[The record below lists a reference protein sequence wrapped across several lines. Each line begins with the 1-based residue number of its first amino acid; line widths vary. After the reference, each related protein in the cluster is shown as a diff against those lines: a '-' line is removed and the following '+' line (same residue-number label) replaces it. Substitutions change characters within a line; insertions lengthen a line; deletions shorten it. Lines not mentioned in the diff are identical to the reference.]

1 MFKVNKVNDELYG
14 EYYVDDVIYE
24 IINTKIFKRLKNIYQ
39 SGGGY
44 LVNELWNV
52 NRHEHSIGTMILS
65 LKFNGNIEE
74 QIKALLHDISHTAF
88 SHVIDYILKNENEDY
103 HEKIQEDFLN
113 DEELLSILRKYNL
126 NIKRIMSKNYSFLD
140 NELPKLSFDR
150 IDYTLRDLFRQKR
163 ISHKD
168 VREIVNN
175 LAVYQ
180 NKLCFNSLEIG
191 KWFQKLYFQ
200 EVVEYFQDLLNMY
213 INTMLCNLLTSA
225 LNEEIIQLQD
235 FNFTDEYIIK
245 KINSSSKK
253 KELEDI
259 INKKKFDE
267 FLLLKEKIKVKK
279 RYIDPYIFVNNEIK
293 RISEIK

>member
-1 MFKVNKVNDELYG
+1 MFKINDELYG
-14 EYYVDDVIYE
+14 ECYVDDVIYE

-140 NELPKLSFDR
+140 NELPELSFDR

-200 EVVEYFQDLLNMY
+200 EVVEYFQNPLNMY

-235 FNFTDEYIIK
+235 FYFTDEYVLR

-279 RYIDPYIFVNNEIK
+279 RYIDPYILVNNEIK
-293 RISEIK
+293 RISEMK

>member
-1 MFKVNKVNDELYG
+1 MYKINDELYG

-24 IINTKIFKRLKNIYQ
+24 IINTRIFKRLKNIYQ
-39 SGGGY
+39 SGSGY
-44 LVNELWNV
+44 LVNDLWNV
-52 NRHEHSIGTMILS
+52 NRQEHSIGTMILS
-65 LKFNGNIEE
+65 LKFGGNIEE
-74 QIKALLHDISHTAF
+74 QIRALLHDISHTAF

-103 HEKIQEDFLN
+103 HEKIQKNFLN

-126 NIKRIMSKNYSFLD
+126 NIKRIMLKNYSFLD
-140 NELPKLSFDR
+140 DELPELSFDR

-200 EVVEYFQDLLNMY
+200 EVVEYFQDPLNMY
-213 INTMLCNLLTSA
+213 INTMLSNLLASA
-225 LNEEIIQLQD
+225 LNEKIIQLQD

-267 FLLLKEKIKVKK
+267 FLLLEEKIKVKK
-279 RYIDPYIFVNNEIK
+279 RYIDPYILVNNEIK

>member
-1 MFKVNKVNDELYG
+1 MFKINDELYG
-14 EYYVDDVIYE
+14 ECYVDDVIYE
-24 IINTKIFKRLKNIYQ
+24 IINTRIFKRLKNIYQ

-88 SHVIDYILKNENEDY
+88 SHVIDYVLKNENEDY

-113 DEELLSILRKYNL
+113 DEELLSILGKYNL

-140 NELPKLSFDR
+140 NELPELSFDR
-150 IDYTLRDLFRQKR
+150 IDYTLRDLFRQKK
-163 ISHKD
+163 ISLKEI
-168 VREIVNN
+168 REIVNH
-175 LAVYQ
+175 LTVYQ

-200 EVVEYFQDLLNMY
+200 EVVEYFQNPLNMY

-235 FNFTDEYIIK
+235 FNFTDEYIIR

-259 INKKKFDE
+259 INKKKYDE

-293 RISEIK
+293 RISEVK

>member
-1 MFKVNKVNDELYG
+1 MFKINDELYG
-14 EYYVDDVIYE
+14 ECYVDDVIYE
-24 IINTKIFKRLKNIYQ
+24 IINTRIFKRLKNIYQ

-65 LKFNGNIEE
+65 LKFGGNIEE
-74 QIKALLHDISHTAF
+74 QIRALLHDISHTAF
-88 SHVIDYILKNENEDY
+88 SHVIDYVLKNENEDY

-113 DEELLSILRKYNL
+113 DEELLSILEKYNL

-140 NELPKLSFDR
+140 DELPKLSFDR

-163 ISHKD
+163 ISLKEI
-168 VREIVNN
+168 REIVNH
-175 LAVYQ
+175 LTIYQ

-200 EVVEYFQDLLNMY
+200 EVVEYFQDTLNIY

-279 RYIDPYIFVNNEIK
+279 RYIDPYILVNNEIK

>member
-1 MFKVNKVNDELYG
+1 MFKINDELYG
-14 EYYVDDVIYE
+14 ECYVDDVIYE
-24 IINTKIFKRLKNIYQ
+24 IINTRIFKRLKNIYQ

-52 NRHEHSIGTMILS
+52 NRYEHSIGTMILS
-65 LKFNGNIEE
+65 LKFNGNVEE

-88 SHVIDYILKNENEDY
+88 SHVIDYVLKNKSEDY

-113 DEELLSILRKYNL
+113 DEELLRILEKYNL

-140 NELPKLSFDR
+140 NDLPKLSFDR
-150 IDYTLRDLFRQKR
+150 IDYTLRDLFRQKK
-163 ISHKD
+163 ISLKEI
-168 VREIVNN
+168 REIVNH
-175 LAVYQ
+175 LTIYQ

-200 EVVEYFQDLLNMY
+200 EVAEYFQNPLNMY

-225 LNEEIIQLQD
+225 LNEGIIQLRD
-235 FNFTDEYIIK
+235 FNFTDEYILR

-259 INKKKFDE
+259 INKKKYDE

-279 RYIDPYIFVNNEIK
+279 RYIDPYILVNNEIK

>member
-1 MFKVNKVNDELYG
+1 MFKINDELYG

-113 DEELLSILRKYNL
+113 DEDLLSILGKYNL

-140 NELPKLSFDR
+140 NELPELSFDR

-163 ISHKD
+163 ISLKEI
-168 VREIVNN
+168 REIVNH
-175 LAVYQ
+175 LTIYQ

-200 EVVEYFQDLLNMY
+200 EVVEYFQDPLNMY

>member
-1 MFKVNKVNDELYG
+1 MFKINDELYG

-44 LVNELWNV
+44 LVNDLWNV

-88 SHVIDYILKNENEDY
+88 SHVIDYVLKNENEDY

-113 DEELLSILRKYNL
+113 DEELLSILEKYNL

-140 NELPKLSFDR
+140 DELPKLSFDR

-163 ISHKD
+163 ISLKEI
-168 VREIVNN
+168 REIVNH
-175 LAVYQ
+175 LTIYQ

-200 EVVEYFQDLLNMY
+200 EVVEYFQDPLNMY

-279 RYIDPYIFVNNEIK
+279 RYIDPYILVNNEIK
-293 RISEIK
+293 RISEVK

>member
-1 MFKVNKVNDELYG
+1 MYKINDELYG

-44 LVNELWNV
+44 LVNDLWNV
-52 NRHEHSIGTMILS
+52 NRQEHSIGTMILS

-88 SHVIDYILKNENEDY
+88 SHVIDYVLKNENEDY

-113 DEELLSILRKYNL
+113 DEELLSILGKYNL

-140 NELPKLSFDR
+140 NELPELSFDR

-200 EVVEYFQDLLNMY
+200 EVVEYFQDPLNMY

-279 RYIDPYIFVNNEIK
+279 RCIDPYILVNNEIK

>member
-1 MFKVNKVNDELYG
+1 MYKVNDELYG
-14 EYYVDDVIYE
+14 ECYVDDVIYE
-24 IINTKIFKRLKNIYQ
+24 IIDTRIFKRLKNIYQ

-44 LVNELWNV
+44 LVNGLWNV

-88 SHVIDYILKNENEDY
+88 SHVIDYVLKNENEDY

-113 DEELLSILRKYNL
+113 DEELSSILGKYNL

-140 NELPKLSFDR
+140 NELPELSFDR
-150 IDYTLRDLFRQKR
+150 IDYTLRDLFRQKK
-163 ISHKD
+163 ISLKE
-168 VREIVNN
+168 VREIVNH
-175 LAVYQ
+175 LTVYQ
-180 NKLCFNSLEIG
+180 NKLCFNSLKIG

-200 EVVEYFQDLLNMY
+200 EVVEYFQNPLNMY
-213 INTMLCNLLTSA
+213 INTMLCNLLISA

-235 FNFTDEYIIK
+235 FNFTDEYILR
-245 KINSSSKK
+245 KINFSSKK

-259 INKKKFDE
+259 INKKKYDE
-267 FLLLKEKIKVKK
+267 FLLMKEKIKVKK
-279 RYIDPYIFVNNEIK
+279 RHIDPYILVNNEIK

>member
-1 MFKVNKVNDELYG
+1 MFKINDELYG
-14 EYYVDDVIYE
+14 ECYVDDVTYE
-24 IINTKIFKRLKNIYQ
+24 ITNTKIFKRLKNIYQ

-88 SHVIDYILKNENEDY
+88 SHVIDYILKNKNEDY

-113 DEELLSILRKYNL
+113 DEELLSILEKYNL

-140 NELPKLSFDR
+140 NELPELSFDR

-163 ISHKD
+163 ILLKEI
-168 VREIVNN
+168 REIVNH
-175 LAVYQ
+175 LTVYQ

-200 EVVEYFQDLLNMY
+200 EVVEYFENPLNMY
-213 INTMLCNLLTSA
+213 INTMLCNLLISA
-225 LNEEIIQLQD
+225 LNEGIIQLQD
-235 FNFTDEYIIK
+235 FNFTDEYILR

-259 INKKKFDE
+259 INKKKYDE

-279 RYIDPYIFVNNEIK
+279 RYIDPYILVNNEIK
-293 RISEIK
+293 RISEMK

>member
-1 MFKVNKVNDELYG
+1 MYKINDELYG

-44 LVNELWNV
+44 LVNDLWNV
-52 NRHEHSIGTMILS
+52 NRQEHSIGTMILS
-65 LKFNGNIEE
+65 LKFGGNIEE
-74 QIKALLHDISHTAF
+74 QIRALLHDISHTAF

-103 HEKIQEDFLN
+103 HEKIQKNFLN
-113 DEELLSILRKYNL
+113 DEELVSILRKYNL
-126 NIKRIMSKNYSFLD
+126 NIKRIMLKNYSFLD
-140 NELPKLSFDR
+140 DELPELSFDR

-200 EVVEYFQDLLNMY
+200 EVVEYFQDPLNMY
-213 INTMLCNLLTSA
+213 INTMLSNLLASA
-225 LNEEIIQLQD
+225 LNEKIIQLQD

-267 FLLLKEKIKVKK
+267 FLLLEEKIKVKK
-279 RYIDPYIFVNNEIK
+279 RYIDPYILVNNEIK

>member
-1 MFKVNKVNDELYG
+1 MFKINDELYG

-52 NRHEHSIGTMILS
+52 NRHEHSIGTMILF
-65 LKFNGNIEE
+65 LKFGGNTEE
-74 QIKALLHDISHTAF
+74 QIRALLHDISHTAF
-88 SHVIDYILKNENEDY
+88 SHVIDYVLKNQNEDY

-113 DEELLSILRKYNL
+113 DEELLSILGKYNL

-140 NELPKLSFDR
+140 NELPELSFDR

-163 ISHKD
+163 ISLKEI
-168 VREIVNN
+168 REIVNH
-175 LAVYQ
+175 LTIYQ

-200 EVVEYFQDLLNMY
+200 EVVEYFQDPLNMY

-279 RYIDPYIFVNNEIK
+279 RYIDPYILVNNEIK
-293 RISEIK
+293 RISEVK

>member
-1 MFKVNKVNDELYG
+1 MFKINDELYG
-14 EYYVDDVIYE
+14 ECYVDDVIYE
-24 IINTKIFKRLKNIYQ
+24 IINTRIFKRLKNIYQ

-113 DEELLSILRKYNL
+113 DEELLSILGKYNL

-140 NELPKLSFDR
+140 NELPELSFDR

-200 EVVEYFQDLLNMY
+200 EVVEYFQDPLNMY

-259 INKKKFDE
+259 INKKKYDD

>member
-1 MFKVNKVNDELYG
+1 MFKINDELYG

-88 SHVIDYILKNENEDY
+88 SHVIDYVLKNENEDY

-113 DEELLSILRKYNL
+113 DEELLSIFGKYNL

-140 NELPKLSFDR
+140 NESPELSFDR

-200 EVVEYFQDLLNMY
+200 EVVEYFQDSLNMY

-279 RYIDPYIFVNNEIK
+279 RYIDPYILVNNEIK

>member
-1 MFKVNKVNDELYG
+1 MFKINDELYG
-14 EYYVDDVIYE
+14 ECYVDDVIYE

-52 NRHEHSIGTMILS
+52 NRYEHSIGTMILS

-88 SHVIDYILKNENEDY
+88 SHVIDYVLKNENEDY

-113 DEELLSILRKYNL
+113 DEELLSILGKYNL

-140 NELPKLSFDR
+140 DELPELSFDR
-150 IDYTLRDLFRQKR
+150 IDYTLRDLFRQKK
-163 ISHKD
+163 ISLKEI
-168 VREIVNN
+168 REIVNH
-175 LAVYQ
+175 LIVYQ
-180 NKLCFNSLEIG
+180 NKLCFNSLKIG

-200 EVVEYFQDLLNMY
+200 EVVEYFQNPLNMY
-213 INTMLCNLLTSA
+213 INTMLCNLLISA
-225 LNEEIIQLQD
+225 LNEEIIKLQD
-235 FNFTDEYIIK
+235 FNFTDEYILR

-259 INKKKFDE
+259 INKKKYDE

-279 RYIDPYIFVNNEIK
+279 RYIDPYILVNNEIK

>member
-1 MFKVNKVNDELYG
+1 MFKINDELYG

-88 SHVIDYILKNENEDY
+88 SHVIDYVLKNENEDY

-113 DEELLSILRKYNL
+113 DEELLSILEKYNL

-140 NELPKLSFDR
+140 NELPELSFDR
-150 IDYTLRDLFRQKR
+150 IDYTLRDLFRQKK
-163 ISHKD
+163 ISLKE
-168 VREIVNN
+168 VREIVNH
-175 LAVYQ
+175 LTVYQ

-200 EVVEYFQDLLNMY
+200 EVVEYFQNPLNMY

-235 FNFTDEYIIK
+235 INFTDEDILR

-259 INKKKFDE
+259 INKKKYDD

-279 RYIDPYIFVNNEIK
+279 RYIDPYILVNNEIK

>member
-1 MFKVNKVNDELYG
+1 MFKINDELYG

-39 SGGGY
+39 SGSGY

-113 DEELLSILRKYNL
+113 DEDLLSIFGKYNL

-140 NELPKLSFDR
+140 NELPELSFDR
-150 IDYTLRDLFRQKR
+150 IDYTLRDLFRQKK
-163 ISHKD
+163 ILLKEI
-168 VREIVNN
+168 REIVNH
-175 LAVYQ
+175 LKVYQ

-200 EVVEYFQDLLNMY
+200 EVVEYFQDPLNMY

>member
-1 MFKVNKVNDELYG
+1 MFKINDELYG

-88 SHVIDYILKNENEDY
+88 SHVIDYVLKNENEDY

-113 DEELLSILRKYNL
+113 DEELLSILEKYNL

-140 NELPKLSFDR
+140 DELPKLSFDR

-180 NKLCFNSLEIG
+180 NKFCFNSLEIG

-200 EVVEYFQDLLNMY
+200 EVVEYFQNPLNMY

-235 FNFTDEYIIK
+235 FYFTDEYVLR

-259 INKKKFDE
+259 INKKKYDD

>member
-1 MFKVNKVNDELYG
+1 MFKINDELYG

-39 SGGGY
+39 SGSGY
-44 LVNELWNV
+44 LVNDLWNV

-113 DEELLSILRKYNL
+113 DEDLLSILGKYNL

-140 NELPKLSFDR
+140 NELPELSFDR
-150 IDYTLRDLFRQKR
+150 IDYTLRDLFRQKK
-163 ISHKD
+163 ISLKEI
-168 VREIVNN
+168 REIVNH
-175 LAVYQ
+175 LTVYQ

-200 EVVEYFQDLLNMY
+200 EVVEYFQNPLNMY

-225 LNEEIIQLQD
+225 LNKGIIQLRD
-235 FNFTDEYIIK
+235 FNFTDEYILR

-259 INKKKFDE
+259 INKKKYDE

-279 RYIDPYIFVNNEIK
+279 RYIDPYILVNNEIK

>member
-1 MFKVNKVNDELYG
+1 MYKINDELYG

-44 LVNELWNV
+44 LVNDLWNV
-52 NRHEHSIGTMILS
+52 NRQEHSIGTMILS
-65 LKFNGNIEE
+65 LKFGGNIEE
-74 QIKALLHDISHTAF
+74 QIRALLHDISHTAF

-103 HEKIQEDFLN
+103 HEKIQKNFLN
-113 DEELLSILRKYNL
+113 DEELVSILRKYNL

-140 NELPKLSFDR
+140 DELPELSFDR

-168 VREIVNN
+168 VKEIVNN
-175 LAVYQ
+175 LVVYQ

-200 EVVEYFQDLLNMY
+200 EVVEYFQDPLNMY
-213 INTMLCNLLTSA
+213 INTMLSNLLALA
-225 LNEEIIQLQD
+225 LNEKIIQLQD

-259 INKKKFDE
+259 INKKRFDE
-267 FLLLKEKIKVKK
+267 FLLLEEKIKVKK
-279 RYIDPYIFVNNEIK
+279 RYIDPYILINNEIK

>member
-1 MFKVNKVNDELYG
+1 MYKNNDELYG

-44 LVNELWNV
+44 LVNDLWNV
-52 NRHEHSIGTMILS
+52 NRQEHSIGTMILS
-65 LKFNGNIEE
+65 LKFGGNIEE
-74 QIKALLHDISHTAF
+74 QIRALLHDISHTAF

-103 HEKIQEDFLN
+103 HEKIQKNFLN
-113 DEELLSILRKYNL
+113 DEELVSILRKYNL
-126 NIKRIMSKNYSFLD
+126 NIKRIMLKNYSFLD
-140 NELPKLSFDR
+140 NELPELSFDR

-200 EVVEYFQDLLNMY
+200 EVVEYFQDPLNMY
-213 INTMLCNLLTSA
+213 INTMLSNLLASA
-225 LNEEIIQLQD
+225 LNEKIIQLQD
-235 FNFTDEYIIK
+235 FNFTDECIIK

-267 FLLLKEKIKVKK
+267 FLLLEEKIKVKK
-279 RYIDPYIFVNNEIK
+279 RYIDPYILVNNEIK

>member
-1 MFKVNKVNDELYG
+1 MYKFNDELYG

-44 LVNELWNV
+44 LVNDLWNV
-52 NRHEHSIGTMILS
+52 NRQEHSIGTMILS
-65 LKFNGNIEE
+65 LKFGGNIEE
-74 QIKALLHDISHTAF
+74 QIRALLHDISHTAF

-103 HEKIQEDFLN
+103 HEKIQKNFLN

-126 NIKRIMSKNYSFLD
+126 NIKRIMLKNYSFLD
-140 NELPKLSFDR
+140 DELPELSFDR

-200 EVVEYFQDLLNMY
+200 EVVEYFQDPLNMY
-213 INTMLCNLLTSA
+213 INTMLSNLLASA
-225 LNEEIIQLQD
+225 LNEKIIQLQD

-267 FLLLKEKIKVKK
+267 FLLLEEKIKVKK
-279 RYIDPYIFVNNEIK
+279 RYIDPYILVNNEIK

>member
-1 MFKVNKVNDELYG
+1 MYKINDELYG

-44 LVNELWNV
+44 LVNDLWNV
-52 NRHEHSIGTMILS
+52 NRQEHSIGTMILS
-65 LKFNGNIEE
+65 LKFGGNIEE
-74 QIKALLHDISHTAF
+74 QIRALLHDISHTAF

-103 HEKIQEDFLN
+103 HEKIQKNFLN
-113 DEELLSILRKYNL
+113 DEELVSILRKYNL

-140 NELPKLSFDR
+140 DELLELSFDR

-168 VREIVNN
+168 VKKIVNN

-200 EVVEYFQDLLNMY
+200 EVVEYFQDPLNMY
-213 INTMLCNLLTSA
+213 INTMLSNLLASA
-225 LNEEIIQLQD
+225 LNEKIIQLQD
-235 FNFTDEYIIK
+235 FYFTDEYVLR

-259 INKKKFDE
+259 INKKKYDD

-279 RYIDPYIFVNNEIK
+279 RYIDPYILVNNERK

>member
-1 MFKVNKVNDELYG
+1 MFKINDELYG

-24 IINTKIFKRLKNIYQ
+24 IINTKIFKRLKSIYQ

-44 LVNELWNV
+44 LVSDLWNV

-103 HEKIQEDFLN
+103 HDKIQEDFLN
-113 DEELLSILRKYNL
+113 DEDLLSILGKYNL

-140 NELPKLSFDR
+140 NELPELSFDR

-180 NKLCFNSLEIG
+180 KKLCFNSLEIG
-191 KWFQKLYFQ
+191 KWFQKLHFQ
-200 EVVEYFQDLLNMY
+200 EVVEYFQNPLNMY

-235 FNFTDEYIIK
+235 FYFTDEYVLR

-259 INKKKFDE
+259 INKKKYDD

>member
-1 MFKVNKVNDELYG
+1 MFKINDELYG

-44 LVNELWNV
+44 LVNDLWNV

-113 DEELLSILRKYNL
+113 DEDLLSILGKYNL

-140 NELPKLSFDR
+140 NELPELSFDR

-200 EVVEYFQDLLNMY
+200 EVVEYFQDPLNMY

-259 INKKKFDE
+259 INKKKYDD

>member
-1 MFKVNKVNDELYG
+1 MFKINDELYG

-44 LVNELWNV
+44 LVNDLWNV

-113 DEELLSILRKYNL
+113 DEDLLSILGKYNL

-140 NELPKLSFDR
+140 NELPELSFDR

-200 EVVEYFQDLLNMY
+200 EVVEYFQDPLNMY

-235 FNFTDEYIIK
+235 FNFTDEYVLR

-259 INKKKFDE
+259 INKKKYDD

>member
-1 MFKVNKVNDELYG
+1 MFKINDELYG
-14 EYYVDDVIYE
+14 ECYVDDVIYE
-24 IINTKIFKRLKNIYQ
+24 IINTRIFKRLKNIYQ

-52 NRHEHSIGTMILS
+52 NRYEQSIGTMILS

-88 SHVIDYILKNENEDY
+88 SHVIDYVLKNKSEDY

-113 DEELLSILRKYNL
+113 DEELLSILEKYNL

-140 NELPKLSFDR
+140 NELPELSFDR

-180 NKLCFNSLEIG
+180 KN
-191 KWFQKLYFQ
+191 Y
-200 EVVEYFQDLLNMY
+200 
-213 INTMLCNLLTSA
+213 A
-225 LNEEIIQLQD
+225 LIL
-235 FNFTDEYIIK
+235 
-245 KINSSSKK
+245 
-253 KELEDI
+253 
-259 INKKKFDE
+259 
-267 FLLLKEKIKVKK
+267 
-279 RYIDPYIFVNNEIK
+279 
-293 RISEIK
+293 

>member
-1 MFKVNKVNDELYG
+1 MFKINDELYG

-52 NRHEHSIGTMILS
+52 NRHEHSIGTMILF
-65 LKFNGNIEE
+65 LKFGGNTEE
-74 QIKALLHDISHTAF
+74 QIRALLHDISHTAF
-88 SHVIDYILKNENEDY
+88 SHVIDYVLKNQNEDY

-113 DEELLSILRKYNL
+113 DEELLSILGKYNL

-140 NELPKLSFDR
+140 NELPELSFDR

-200 EVVEYFQDLLNMY
+200 EVVEYFQDSLNMY

-279 RYIDPYIFVNNEIK
+279 RYIDPYILVNNEIK
-293 RISEIK
+293 RISEVK

>member
-1 MFKVNKVNDELYG
+1 MYKINDELYG

-44 LVNELWNV
+44 LVNDLWNV
-52 NRHEHSIGTMILS
+52 NRQEHSIGTMILS
-65 LKFNGNIEE
+65 LKFGGNIEE
-74 QIKALLHDISHTAF
+74 QIRALLHDISHTAF

-103 HEKIQEDFLN
+103 HEKIQKNFLN

-140 NELPKLSFDR
+140 DELPKLSFDR

-200 EVVEYFQDLLNMY
+200 EVVEYFQDPLNMY
-213 INTMLCNLLTSA
+213 INTMLSNLLASA
-225 LNEEIIQLQD
+225 LNEKIIQLQD

-267 FLLLKEKIKVKK
+267 FLLLEEKIKVKK
-279 RYIDPYIFVNNEIK
+279 RYIDPYILVNNEIK

>member
-1 MFKVNKVNDELYG
+1 MFKINDELYG

-44 LVNELWNV
+44 LVNDLWNV

-88 SHVIDYILKNENEDY
+88 SHVIDYVLKNENEDY

-113 DEELLSILRKYNL
+113 DEELLSILEKYNL

-140 NELPKLSFDR
+140 DELPKLSFDR

-163 ISHKD
+163 ISLKEI
-168 VREIVNN
+168 REIVNH
-175 LAVYQ
+175 LTIYQ

-200 EVVEYFQDLLNMY
+200 EVVEYFQNPLNMY
-213 INTMLCNLLTSA
+213 INTMLCNLLISA

-235 FNFTDEYIIK
+235 FNFTDEYILR

-259 INKKKFDE
+259 INKKKYDE

>member
-1 MFKVNKVNDELYG
+1 MNKINDELYG
-14 EYYVDDVIYE
+14 EYYIDDVIYE
-24 IINTKIFKRLKNIYQ
+24 IMETKVFKRLKNIYQ

-52 NRHEHSIGTMILS
+52 TRQEHSIGTMILS
-65 LKFNGNIEE
+65 LKFNGSLEE

-88 SHVIDYILKNENEDY
+88 SHVIDYILKNKDESY
-103 HEKIQEDFLN
+103 HEEIQKEFLN
-113 DEELLSILRKYNL
+113 DKELLNIFEKYNL
-126 NIKRIMSKNYSFLD
+126 NIKKVMSNSYKFLD
-140 NELPKLSFDR
+140 AELPELSFDR

-163 ISHKD
+163 VSLKKIEKLLTHL
-168 VREIVNN
+168 VI
-175 LAVYQ
+175 YQ
-180 NKLCFNSLEIG
+180 NKLCINSLEIG

-200 EVVEYFQDLLNMY
+200 EVVEYFQNPLNMY

-235 FNFTDEYIIK
+235 FYFTDEYVLR

-259 INKKKFDE
+259 INKKKYDD

-279 RYIDPYIFVNNEIK
+279 RCIDPYILVNNEIK

>member
-1 MFKVNKVNDELYG
+1 MFKINDELYG
-14 EYYVDDVIYE
+14 ECYVDDVIYE
-24 IINTKIFKRLKNIYQ
+24 IINTRIFKRLKNIYQ

-88 SHVIDYILKNENEDY
+88 SHVIDYVLKNENEDY

-113 DEELLSILRKYNL
+113 DEELLSILEKYNL

-140 NELPKLSFDR
+140 DELPKLSFDR

-200 EVVEYFQDLLNMY
+200 EVVEYFQDPLNMY
-213 INTMLCNLLTSA
+213 INTMLSNLLALA
-225 LNEEIIQLQD
+225 LNEKIIQLQD

-279 RYIDPYIFVNNEIK
+279 RYIDPYILVNNEIK

>member
-1 MFKVNKVNDELYG
+1 MYKINDELYG
-14 EYYVDDVIYE
+14 ECYVDGVIYE
-24 IINTKIFKRLKNIYQ
+24 IINTRIFKRLKNIYQ

-44 LVNELWNV
+44 LVNDLWNV
-52 NRHEHSIGTMILS
+52 NRQEHSIGTMILS

-88 SHVIDYILKNENEDY
+88 SHVIDYVLKNENEDY
-103 HEKIQEDFLN
+103 HEKIQKNFLN
-113 DEELLSILRKYNL
+113 DEELVSILRKYNL
-126 NIKRIMSKNYSFLD
+126 NIKRIMLKNYSFLD
-140 NELPKLSFDR
+140 NELPELSFDR

-200 EVVEYFQDLLNMY
+200 EVVEYFQDPLNMY

-279 RYIDPYIFVNNEIK
+279 RCIDPYILVNNEIK

>member
-1 MFKVNKVNDELYG
+1 MFKINDELYG
-14 EYYVDDVIYE
+14 ECYVDDVIYE
-24 IINTKIFKRLKNIYQ
+24 IINTRIFKRLKNIYQ

-52 NRHEHSIGTMILS
+52 NRYEHSIGTMILS

-88 SHVIDYILKNENEDY
+88 SHVIDYVLKNENEDY

-113 DEELLSILRKYNL
+113 DEELLSILGKYNL
-126 NIKRIMSKNYSFLD
+126 NIKRIMSKNYNFLD
-140 NELPKLSFDR
+140 NELPELSFDR
-150 IDYTLRDLFRQKR
+150 IDYTLRDLFRQKK
-163 ISHKD
+163 ILLKEI
-168 VREIVNN
+168 REIVNH
-175 LAVYQ
+175 LTVYQ
-180 NKLCFNSLEIG
+180 NKLCFNSLKIG

-200 EVVEYFQDLLNMY
+200 EVAEYFQNPLNMY
-213 INTMLCNLLTSA
+213 INTMLCNLLISA
-225 LNEEIIQLQD
+225 LNEEIIKLQD
-235 FNFTDEYIIK
+235 FNFTDEYILR

-259 INKKKFDE
+259 INKKKYDE

-279 RYIDPYIFVNNEIK
+279 RYIDPYILVNNEIK
-293 RISEIK
+293 RISEIR

>member
-1 MFKVNKVNDELYG
+1 MFKINDELYG
-14 EYYVDDVIYE
+14 ECYVDDVIYE
-24 IINTKIFKRLKNIYQ
+24 IINTRIFKRLKNIYQ

-52 NRHEHSIGTMILS
+52 NRYEHSIGTMILS

-88 SHVIDYILKNENEDY
+88 SHVIDYVLKNENEDY

-113 DEELLSILRKYNL
+113 DEELLSILEKYNL

-140 NELPKLSFDR
+140 NELPELSFDR
-150 IDYTLRDLFRQKR
+150 IDYTLRDLFRQKK
-163 ISHKD
+163 ILLKEI
-168 VREIVNN
+168 REIVNH
-175 LAVYQ
+175 LTVYQ

-200 EVVEYFQDLLNMY
+200 EVVEYFQNPLNMY

-225 LNEEIIQLQD
+225 LNEEIIQLED
-235 FNFTDEYIIK
+235 FNFTDEYILR

-259 INKKKFDE
+259 INKKKYDE

-279 RYIDPYIFVNNEIK
+279 RYIDPYILVNNEIK

>member
-1 MFKVNKVNDELYG
+1 MFKINDELYG

-52 NRHEHSIGTMILS
+52 NRHKHSIGTMILS

-103 HEKIQEDFLN
+103 HDKIQEDFLN
-113 DEELLSILRKYNL
+113 DEDLLSILGKYNL

-140 NELPKLSFDR
+140 NELPELSFDR

-180 NKLCFNSLEIG
+180 KKLCFNSLEIG
-191 KWFQKLYFQ
+191 KWFQKLHFQ
-200 EVVEYFQDLLNMY
+200 EVVEYFQNPLNMY

-235 FNFTDEYIIK
+235 FYFTDEYVLR

-259 INKKKFDE
+259 INKKKYDD